1 MIVRFPTSC
10 VMHQFILGRNDLA
23 SLVFVHLECIRH
35 LVQTAVPPHPS
46 IPTVSFFHFFISD
59 SYDSNIDPEPVLV
72 DLCGIEVLFNLRLDQ
87 SLDSQ
92 PSLCIPSL
100 ILRNLESASDVCIP
114 SN

>member
-10 VMHQFILGRNDLA
+10 VMHQFILGRHDLA
-23 SLVFVHLECIRH
+23 SLVFFHLECIRH

-46 IPTVSFFHFFISD
+46 IPTVSFFHFFVGH
-59 SYDSNIDPEPVLV
+59 SYYSNIDPEPVLV
-72 DLCGIEVLFNLRLDQ
+72 DLCGIEVLFNLLSAQ
-87 SLDSQ
+87 SSRTQ

-100 ILRNLESASDVCIP
+100 ILGNLEYASDVYIP